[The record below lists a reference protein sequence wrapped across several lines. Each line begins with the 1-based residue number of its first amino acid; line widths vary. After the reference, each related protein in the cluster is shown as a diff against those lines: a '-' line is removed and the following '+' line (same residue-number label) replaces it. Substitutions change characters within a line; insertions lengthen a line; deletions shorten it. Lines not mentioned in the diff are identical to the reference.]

1 MFEPQPTPF
10 AQFTRPS
17 YGVTI
22 ANAGPPEYEFP
33 PTPLGQGQ
41 LFVDIPNG
49 GCGGGLVVG
58 AAASAAGSAN
68 SSTAATAATAAIF
81 ASPAFHSS
89 QVAAVNN
96 NNNNTSTAAH
106 LLPHQERQ
114 LPADGHNSRPHHHQ
128 HNNPPHILKPHY
140 QDAHGP
146 YHRPHH
152 TTQAQHHHHQHRRQ
166 HPQQQQQQQQQQQK
180 RLKMEHSPPSDI
192 SQQQAAARD
201 YKPVLEGP
209 LVGEKTTSHAITKEY
224 AKADRTYVAK
234 TLALPQSYSH
244 FRPIQGDG
252 NCGWRAI
259 GFAYFETLVR
269 CGNIAHV
276 QAELARL
283 QNLNTYIENVGR
295 ISPFIFEDMISE
307 TFDLFEEV
315 IVAMSSGQ
323 DGMGP
328 LMAKFNHISSSQ
340 CIIYHLRFLAA
351 SWLRGNSAEFLPYLP
366 VDIENYT
373 ENNIENYINGTVLP
387 VDQEIDA
394 ICVKVLVDVLLK
406 PTNLVLEI
414 AYLDRSEGAEVTVH
428 RMPEETNGQNPA
440 ALGPIIY
447 LLYRPGHYDILYRDP
462 VLQHPP
468 APTVPASLQVNR
480 VTSFT
485 HQQETQSAISSLQD
499 FTTTDFSALAMIPAF
514 EPAGL
519 SPLVP
524 PQPASPMSAAYAPSP
539 QSPWIPQPFPEP
551 MQAPAP
557 VPVQPSPPQQQPT
570 TPMTTHPLR
579 FSKWNFPDLPEMENA
594 ASYEPAFTTN
604 TFKNSHFNVAH
615 YSNNNFQPEMY
626 RPEAEEAAAGRSG
639 ARKRST
645 DSAGTRKDSRG

>member
-1 MFEPQPTPF
+1 MFVPQPTPF
-10 AQFTRPS
+10 AQFMRPS
-17 YGVTI
+17 YGVAI
-22 ANAGPPEYEFP
+22 ANAGTEEYEFP

-41 LFVDIPNG
+41 LFVDIANG
-49 GCGGGLVVG
+49 GCGGGLGVG
-58 AAASAAGSAN
+58 TAASAAGSAN
-68 SSTAATAATAAIF
+68 SSTAATAAVF
-81 ASPAFHSS
+81 ASPAFRSS

-106 LLPHQERQ
+106 LLPHQEQQ
-114 LPADGHNSRPHHHQ
+114 LPADGHNSHPHHHQ

-140 QDAHGP
+140 QEAHGP

-152 TTQAQHHHHQHRRQ
+152 TTQSQQHHHQHRRQ
-166 HPQQQQQQQQQQQK
+166 LQQHPQQQQQQQK

-209 LVGEKTTSHAITKEY
+209 LVGEKTTSHAITQEY

-234 TLALPQSYSH
+234 TLALPQTYSH

-269 CGNIAHV
+269 CGDIAQV

-283 QNLNTYIENVGR
+283 QTLNDYIENVGR

-366 VDIENYT
+366 VDM
-373 ENNIENYINGTVLP
+373 ENYINGTVLP

-394 ICVKVLVDVLLK
+394 ICVRVLVDVLLK
-406 PTNLVLEI
+406 PANMVLEI

-428 RMPEETNGQNPA
+428 RMPEEANGQNPA

-462 VLQHPP
+462 ALQHPP
-468 APTVPASLQVNR
+468 APTAPVSLQVNR

-485 HQQETQSAISSLQD
+485 HQQEIQSVVPSLQD
-499 FTTTDFSALAMIPAF
+499 FTTADFSTLTMLPAF
-514 EPAGL
+514 EQTGL

-524 PQPASPMSAAYAPSP
+524 PQPASPMSAAYVPSP

-645 DSAGTRKDSRG
+645 DSAGIRKDSRG

>member
-22 ANAGPPEYEFP
+22 ANAGNPEYEFP
-33 PTPLGQGQ
+33 PTPLGQSQ
-41 LFVDIPNG
+41 RFVDVVNG
-49 GCGGGLVVG
+49 GCGGGLGV
-58 AAASAAGSAN
+58 AAAVSAAGSAN
-68 SSTAATAATAAIF
+68 SGTAATAAIF
-81 ASPAFHSS
+81 ASPSFNST
-89 QVAAVNN
+89 QVAAVVNN
-96 NNNNTSTAAH
+96 NNNTTSTTAH
-106 LLPHQERQ
+106 LLPHQEQQ
-114 LPADGHNSRPHHHQ
+114 LPADNHNSHSHHHQ
-128 HNNPPHILKPHY
+128 HNRSPHILKPHY
-140 QDAHGP
+140 QDAQGP
-146 YHRPHH
+146 YHPPHH
-152 TTQAQHHHHQHRRQ
+152 TTQPQQHHHQHRRLLQQ
-166 HPQQQQQQQQQQQK
+166 HPQQQQQQHQK
-180 RLKMEHSPPSDI
+180 RLKMEQSPTGDI

-209 LVGEKTTSHAITKEY
+209 MVGEKTTSHAIAEEY

-234 TLALPQSYSH
+234 TLALPQTYSH

-269 CGNIAHV
+269 CGDIAQV

-283 QNLNTYIENVGR
+283 QRLNEFIEKVGG
-295 ISPFIFEDMISE
+295 ISPWLFEDMISA
-307 TFDLFEEV
+307 TFDLFREI

-323 DGMGP
+323 DCTGP
-328 LMAKFNHISSSQ
+328 LMAKFNDISSSQ
-340 CIIYHLRFLAA
+340 YIIYHLRLLAA
-351 SWLRGNSAEFLPYLP
+351 SWLRGNSAEFQPYLQ
-366 VDIENYT
+366 VDID
-373 ENNIENYINGTVLP
+373 NYIEGTVMP

-394 ICVKVLVDVLLK
+394 ICVRVLVDVLLK
-406 PTNLVLEI
+406 PANMVLEI
-414 AYLDRSEGAEVTVH
+414 AYLDRSDGAEVTVH
-428 RMPEETNGQNPA
+428 RIPAEANGQNLA
-440 ALGPIIY
+440 VSGSIIY

-468 APTVPASLQVNR
+468 APTAPVSLQVNR
-480 VTSFT
+480 VTSFA
-485 HQQETQSAISSLQD
+485 HQQEIQSSVPSLED
-499 FTTTDFSALAMIPAF
+499 FTTLDMSPLTMIPGF

-524 PQPASPMSAAYAPSP
+524 PQSASPMSAAYVPS
-539 QSPWIPQPFPEP
+539 QSPWISQPFPEP
-551 MQAPAP
+551 MQAPAL
-557 VPVQPSPPQQQPT
+557 VSAQPSPPQQQPT

-579 FSKWNFPDLPEMENA
+579 FSKWNFPDLPEMAENA

-604 TFKNSHFNVAH
+604 SFKNSHFNVAH

-639 ARKRST
+639 PRKRST
-645 DSAGTRKDSRG
+645 DCAGVRKNSRG

>member
-10 AQFTRPS
+10 AQFMRPS

-22 ANAGPPEYEFP
+22 ANAGTPEYEFP

-41 LFVDIPNG
+41 LFVDVANG
-49 GCGGGLVVG
+49 GCGGLGVA

-68 SSTAATAATAAIF
+68 SSTAATAAVF
-81 ASPAFHSS
+81 ASPAF
-89 QVAAVNN
+89 QAAAAAAVNN
-96 NNNNTSTAAH
+96 INNNTTSTTAH
-106 LLPHQERQ
+106 LLPHQEQQ
-114 LPADGHNSRPHHHQ
+114 LPADGHNSHPHHQQ
-128 HNNPPHILKPHY
+128 HNSPHILKPHY

-152 TTQAQHHHHQHRRQ
+152 TTQPQQHHHQHRRQ
-166 HPQQQQQQQQQQQK
+166 LQQHPQQHQQQQK
-180 RLKMEHSPPSDI
+180 RLKMEPISDI

-201 YKPVLEGP
+201 YKPLLEGP
-209 LVGEKTTSHAITKEY
+209 MVGEKTTSHAITQEY

-234 TLALPQSYSH
+234 TLALPQTYSH

-269 CGNIAHV
+269 RGDIAQV

-283 QNLNTYIENVGR
+283 QSLNDYIENVGG
-295 ISPFIFEDMISE
+295 ISPWVFEDMISE
-307 TFDLFEEV
+307 TYDLFEEV

-323 DGMGP
+323 DCMGP
-328 LMAKFNHISSSQ
+328 LMAKFNDISSSQ
-340 CIIYHLRFLAA
+340 YIIYHLRLLAA
-351 SWLRGNSAEFLPYLP
+351 SWLRGNSAEFQPYLP
-366 VDIENYT
+366 VDIN
-373 ENNIENYINGTVLP
+373 NYIEGTVMP

-394 ICVKVLVDVLLK
+394 ICVRVLVDVLLK
-406 PTNLVLEI
+406 PANMVLEI
-414 AYLDRSEGAEVTVH
+414 AYLDRSEGAEVNVH
-428 RMPEETNGQNPA
+428 RMPEEANGQNLA
-440 ALGPIIY
+440 ASGPIIY

-468 APTVPASLQVNR
+468 APTAPLSLQVNR
-480 VTSFT
+480 VTSFA
-485 HQQETQSAISSLQD
+485 HQQETQSTVPSLQN
-499 FTTTDFSALAMIPAF
+499 FTTLDMNPLTMIPAF
-514 EPAGL
+514 EPTGL

-524 PQPASPMSAAYAPSP
+524 PQPASPMSAAYVPSP

-557 VPVQPSPPQQQPT
+557 VPAQPSPPQQQPT

-579 FSKWNFPDLPEMENA
+579 FSKWNFPDLPEMAENA

-639 ARKRST
+639 TRKRST
-645 DSAGTRKDSRG
+645 DGAGSRKDSRG

>member
-22 ANAGPPEYEFP
+22 ANAGIPEYEFP

-41 LFVDIPNG
+41 LFVDVVNG
-49 GCGGGLVVG
+49 GCGGGLGV
-58 AAASAAGSAN
+58 AAAISAAGSAN
-68 SSTAATAATAAIF
+68 SSTAATAAIF
-81 ASPAFHSS
+81 TSPAFHST

-96 NNNNTSTAAH
+96 NNNNTTSTIAH
-106 LLPHQERQ
+106 LPHQEQQ
-114 LPADGHNSRPHHHQ
+114 LPADGHNSHPHHHQ
-128 HNNPPHILKPHY
+128 HNDSPHVLKPHY

-146 YHRPHH
+146 YHPPHH
-152 TTQAQHHHHQHRRQ
+152 TTQPQQHHHQHRQQLQQ
-166 HPQQQQQQQQQQQK
+166 HQQQQQQQQK
-180 RLKMEHSPPSDI
+180 RLKMEQSPTSDI

-209 LVGEKTTSHAITKEY
+209 MVGEKTTSHAIAQEY

-234 TLALPQSYSH
+234 TLALPQTYSH

-269 CGNIAHV
+269 CGDIARV
-276 QAELARL
+276 QVELARL
-283 QNLNTYIENVGR
+283 RSLNDFIENIGG
-295 ISPFIFEDMISE
+295 ISHWLFEDMISE
-307 TFDLFEEV
+307 TFDLFQEV
-315 IVAMSSGQ
+315 IVAMSNGQ
-323 DGMGP
+323 DCMGP
-328 LMAKFNHISSSQ
+328 LMAKFNDISLSQ
-340 CIIYHLRFLAA
+340 YIIYHLRLLAA
-351 SWLRGNSAEFLPYLP
+351 SWLRGNSADFQPYLP
-366 VDIENYT
+366 VDIN
-373 ENNIENYINGTVLP
+373 NYIEGTVMP

-406 PTNLVLEI
+406 PANMVLEI
-414 AYLDRSEGAEVTVH
+414 AYLDRSDGAEVNVH
-428 RMPEETNGQNPA
+428 RMPEEANGQDLA
-440 ALGPIIY
+440 ASDSIIY

-468 APTVPASLQVNR
+468 APTAPVSLQVNR
-480 VTSFT
+480 VSSFA
-485 HQQETQSAISSLQD
+485 HHHEIQSNVPSLQD
-499 FTTTDFSALAMIPAF
+499 FNTLNVGTLSMIPAF
-514 EPAGL
+514 EPTGL

-524 PQPASPMSAAYAPSP
+524 PQPASPMSAAYVPSP

-551 MQAPAP
+551 MQAPTL
-557 VPVQPSPPQQQPT
+557 VPAQPSPPQQQP
-570 TPMTTHPLR
+570 TTHPLR
-579 FSKWNFPDLPEMENA
+579 FSKWNFPDLPEMAENV
-594 ASYEPAFTTN
+594 ASYEPALMTN
-604 TFKNSHFNVAH
+604 SFKNSHFNVAH

-639 ARKRST
+639 PRKRST
-645 DSAGTRKDSRG
+645 DCAGIRKNSRG

>member
-22 ANAGPPEYEFP
+22 TNVGIPEYEFP

-41 LFVDIPNG
+41 PFVDVVNG
-49 GCGGGLVVG
+49 GCGGGLGV
-58 AAASAAGSAN
+58 AAAVSAAGSAN
-68 SSTAATAATAAIF
+68 SSTAATAAIF
-81 ASPAFHSS
+81 APPAFHTP
-89 QVAAVNN
+89 VAAVNN
-96 NNNNTSTAAH
+96 NNNNTSTTAH
-106 LLPHQERQ
+106 ILPHQEQQ
-114 LPADGHNSRPHHHQ
+114 LPADGHNSHPHHHQ
-128 HNNPPHILKPHY
+128 HNSPHILKPHY
-140 QDAHGP
+140 PDAHGP
-146 YHRPHH
+146 YHPPHH
-152 TTQAQHHHHQHRRQ
+152 TTHPQQHHHHQHRRQ
-166 HPQQQQQQQQQQQK
+166 LQQHLQQRQQLHQK
-180 RLKMEHSPPSDI
+180 RLKMEQSPTSDI

-209 LVGEKTTSHAITKEY
+209 MVGEKTTSHAITQEY

-234 TLALPQSYSH
+234 TLALPQTYSH

-269 CGNIAHV
+269 CGDVARV

-283 QNLNTYIENVGR
+283 QSLNEFIENVGG
-295 ISPFIFEDMISE
+295 ISPWVFEEMISE
-307 TFDLFEEV
+307 TFDLFQEI

-323 DGMGP
+323 DGTRS
-328 LMAKFNHISSSQ
+328 LVTKFNDISSSQ
-340 CIIYHLRFLAA
+340 YIIYHLRLLAA
-351 SWLRGNSAEFLPYLP
+351 SWLRGNSAEFQPYLA
-366 VDIENYT
+366 VDIN
-373 ENNIENYINGTVLP
+373 NYIERTVMP

-394 ICVKVLVDVLLK
+394 ICIRVLVDVLLK
-406 PTNLVLEI
+406 PANMVLEI
-414 AYLDRSEGAEVTVH
+414 AYLDRSEGAEVNVH
-428 RMPEETNGQNPA
+428 RIPEEVNGQNLA
-440 ALGPIIY
+440 ASGSIIY

-468 APTVPASLQVNR
+468 APTAPVSLEVNR
-480 VTSFT
+480 VTSFAN
-485 HQQETQSAISSLQD
+485 QQEIQSAVPSLQHFATLD
-499 FTTTDFSALAMIPAF
+499 MSPLSMIPAF
-514 EPAGL
+514 EPEGL

-524 PQPASPMSAAYAPSP
+524 PQSAPPMSAAYVPS

-557 VPVQPSPPQQQPT
+557 VPAQPSPPQQQPA
-570 TPMTTHPLR
+570 TTHPLR
-579 FSKWNFPDLPEMENA
+579 FSKWNFPDLPEMAENA

-626 RPEAEEAAAGRSG
+626 KPEAEEAAAGRSG
-639 ARKRST
+639 PRKRST
-645 DSAGTRKDSRG
+645 DCAGIRKNSKG